1 MVLVEEGDVSLK
13 IKTCGM
19 HDDLIRDFCL
29 LKAKN
34 KNFIYI
40 IDRLKMEQADVSIW
54 SSAIGAAAYKLGGL
68 TRHICNNFKLLRI
81 VDFEVAEL
89 ALDCKLLGDIDP
101 MHLTY
106 LLCSCL
112 NIRELHLS
120 VEIRKFPEPQHISS
134 NIAYICLA
142 KVKLDEDPLPTLE
155 NLPNLRILKVKADA
169 FVGKVMVCSAQG
181 FPLLNSEYYFSKK
194 FRGIEGE

>member
-1 MVLVEEGDVSLK
+1 
-13 IKTCGM
+13 
-19 HDDLIRDFCL
+19 
-29 LKAKN
+29 
-34 KNFIYI
+34 
-40 IDRLKMEQADVSIW
+40 MEQADVSIW
-54 SSAIGAAAYKLGGL
+54 SSAIGKVRRL
-68 TRHICNNFKLLRI
+68 T
-81 VDFEVAEL
+81 
-89 ALDCKLLGDIDP
+89 
-101 MHLTY
+101 MHDSVMTNCIKNSHL
-106 LLCSCL
+106 SCL